1 MLLISVLLW
10 SYLLYVQLE
19 IQLTNRLLFLV
30 LTLLGRTLLITK
42 SLSVKISQ
50 ASVLS
55 EFDFFQIFLN
65 LA

>member
-19 IQLTNRLLFLV
+19 IQLANRLLFLV
-30 LTLLGRTLLITK
+30 LTLLGGTLLIAK

-55 EFDFFQIFLN
+55 ELDFFQVFLN

>member
-19 IQLTNRLLFLV
+19 IQLANRLLFLV

-55 EFDFFQIFLN
+55 ELDFLQVFLN

>member
-19 IQLTNRLLFLV
+19 IQLANRLLFLV
-30 LTLLGRTLLITK
+30 LTLLGRTLLIAK

-55 EFDFFQIFLN
+55 EFDFFQVFLN

>member
-19 IQLTNRLLFLV
+19 IQLANRLLFLV

-55 EFDFFQIFLN
+55 ELDFFQVFLN

>member
-19 IQLTNRLLFLV
+19 IQLANRLLFLV
-30 LTLLGRTLLITK
+30 LTLLGRTLLIAK

-55 EFDFFQIFLN
+55 ELDFFQVFLN